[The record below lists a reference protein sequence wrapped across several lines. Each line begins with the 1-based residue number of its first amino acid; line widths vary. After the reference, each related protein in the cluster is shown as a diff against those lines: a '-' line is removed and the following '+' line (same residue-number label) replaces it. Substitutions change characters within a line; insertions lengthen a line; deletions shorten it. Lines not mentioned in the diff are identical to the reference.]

1 MKSKFIQLAS
11 GLVAGM
17 ACVVSC
23 VEINEELGKEYIP
36 TKHMYD
42 VYTDTVFFK
51 DIEMR
56 NADRLS
62 GYSSSRITIG
72 AVRDDEFGL
81 TTRGSAFTL
90 IPVDPDM
97 DFGENPVC
105 TQFHFTAVKDTLS
118 YPDESQAHIIQNV
131 YVYRL
136 EKNLGEDAIYADGKN
151 QKGEDAV
158 VFDKGE
164 RIAPVFSYF
173 GQDSLSFDFNIDF
186 GQSYIDAIRELQD
199 DPDKHADSVSHY
211 VGHEALHGIYIETGA
226 PTGNGGRINMFDLP
240 ILVTDSYYIGGNYA
254 ELKFRAE
261 YDYSDEPVDTSF
273 LFFFGA
279 QDMSVYQ
286 ESQSS
291 YATPTQTPQ
300 YALNVSVT
308 EGRKTS
314 QDENTPVSGNLYIE
328 GGSGV
333 KPVISA
339 REIQESLAEVF
350 AAKSINPEGVIIH
363 KATIVLPYDF
373 DVENYDK
380 MYLYP
385 DRLSPTCCIT
395 TTDDETEETRY
406 SFAGLTDASVSTE
419 NQGDINR
426 SLNCYSPDISHHV
439 QEILKLTD
447 DDTYSDYDI
456 WMLTMAEEVV
466 ESSSDGSSMSD
477 YYQNLAYYDYYNSL
491 YNPYGYGGYYGGYYG
506 YGYDSYYGMSNYYNY
521 MLAAQYASSQSSSTT
536 TTSIQLDKDRYYR
549 GVLRGIKPETAGDP
563 SEKEDLNYPRLVVT
577 YSVSKTME

>member
-17 ACVVSC
+17 VCVISC

-42 VYTDTVFFK
+42 VYTDTVFLK
-51 DIEMR
+51 DIKLK
-56 NADRLS
+56 NADTLS

-72 AVRDDEFGL
+72 AIRDDEFGL

-97 DFGENPVC
+97 DFGKEPEC
-105 TQFHFTAVKDTLS
+105 TQFHFTAIKDTLS
-118 YPDESQAHIIQNV
+118 YPDESQAHIIQNI
-131 YVYRL
+131 YVYQL
-136 EKNLGEDAIYADGKN
+136 DKNLGEDAIYADGKN
-151 QKGEDAV
+151 EKGEDAV
-158 VFDKGE
+158 IKRK

-173 GQDSLSFDFNIDF
+173 GQDSLSFDFDTDF
-186 GQSYIDAIRELQD
+186 GDEYITAIRERAAAEKL
-199 DPDKHADSVSHY
+199 DSVNHY
-211 VGHEALHGIYIETGA
+211 TENASLYGIYIETSA

-240 ILVTDSYYIGGNYA
+240 IQVTDSYYIGGNYA
-254 ELKFRAE
+254 ELKFRAY

-300 YALNVSVT
+300 YALNIS
-308 EGRKTS
+308 GSGTS
-314 QDENTPVSGNLYIE
+314 DQSWQPVETDRLYIE
-328 GGSGV
+328 GGSGR

-339 REIQESLAEVF
+339 KEIQESLAEIF
-350 AAKSINPEGVIIH
+350 AGKGINPEGVIIH
-363 KATIVLPYDF
+363 KASVILPYDF
-373 DVENYDK
+373 DVANYEK

-395 TTDDETEETRY
+395 STDEETDETQY
-406 SFAGLTDASVSTE
+406 SFAGLTDSSVSTE

-426 SLNCYSPDISHHV
+426 SLNCYCPDISHHV

-447 DDTYSDYDI
+447 EDNYSDYDI
-456 WMLTMAEEVV
+456 WMLAMAQEIV
-466 ESSSDGSSMSD
+466 ESSSSSSSSLND

-521 MLAAQYASSQSSSTT
+521 MLAAQYASSQSASTA

-549 GVLRGIKPETAGDP
+549 GVLRGVKPDMGTVTG
-563 SEKEDLNYPRLVVT
+563 KEDLNYPRMVVT

>member
-1 MKSKFIQLAS
+1 M
-11 GLVAGM
+11 
-17 ACVVSC
+17 
-23 VEINEELGKEYIP
+23 
-36 TKHMYD
+36 
-42 VYTDTVFFK
+42 
-51 DIEMR
+51 
-56 NADRLS
+56 
-62 GYSSSRITIG
+62 
-72 AVRDDEFGL
+72 
-81 TTRGSAFTL
+81 
-90 IPVDPDM
+90 
-97 DFGENPVC
+97 
-105 TQFHFTAVKDTLS
+105 
-118 YPDESQAHIIQNV
+118 
-131 YVYRL
+131 
-136 EKNLGEDAIYADGKN
+136 
-151 QKGEDAV
+151 
-158 VFDKGE
+158 
-164 RIAPVFSYF
+164 
-173 GQDSLSFDFNIDF
+173 
-186 GQSYIDAIRELQD
+186 
-199 DPDKHADSVSHY
+199 
-211 VGHEALHGIYIETGA
+211 
-226 PTGNGGRINMFDLP
+226 
-240 ILVTDSYYIGGNYA
+240 
-254 ELKFRAE
+254 
-261 YDYSDEPVDTSF
+261 
-273 LFFFGA
+273 
-279 QDMSVYQ
+279 
-286 ESQSS
+286 
-291 YATPTQTPQ
+291 
-300 YALNVSVT
+300 
-308 EGRKTS
+308 
-314 QDENTPVSGNLYIE
+314 
-328 GGSGV
+328 
-333 KPVISA
+333 
-339 REIQESLAEVF
+339 
-350 AAKSINPEGVIIH
+350 
-363 KATIVLPYDF
+363 LPYDF